1 MLSSIPCC
9 RRLSLLLL
17 PRSSHHHLCAPPSIV
32 ALSHSPGP
40 TNSTQIPAWP
50 PPWSFVCHLR
60 LRWHLLLWHSLL
72 RLLAIGTL
80 SIGRSCGRCCYK
92 LSQVGGTSP
101 MRSSIRS
108 RNAGLN
114 GSGRTH
120 LVGLTKWTASLV
132 IDAGA
137 PSRRDEDAVQ

>member
-1 MLSSIPCC
+1 MDLAMLSSIPCC

-50 PPWSFVCHLR
+50 PPWSSVC
-60 LRWHLLLWHSLL
+60 HLLLWHSPL
-72 RLLAIGTL
+72 RLLAMGTL
-80 SIGRSCGRCCYK
+80 SIGRSCGRHCHK
-92 LSQVGGTSP
+92 LSQVGGTSL

-120 LVGLTKWTASLV
+120 LAGLTKWTASLD

-137 PSRRDEDAVQ
+137 P